1 VPDELFRLTIH
12 EAAALLRR
20 REVSS
25 VELTQAVLERIVA
38 VDNAVKAY
46 LSLMPEAA
54 LESAAAADRVFAAA
68 EDPTTLP
75 ALLGIPLA
83 IKDVILVEGAPATC
97 GSRMLEHFVP
107 PFEATVIGKLR
118 TAGAV
123 LLGKTNTDEFAMG
136 SSTENSAYVTT
147 RNPWDLSRVPGGSSG
162 GSAAAVAA
170 DECLAALGTDTGG
183 SVRQPASLC
192 GVVGLKPTYG
202 RVSRYGLVAFAS
214 SLDQIGALAK
224 DVTDA
229 ALLLQAIAG
238 HDPLDSTSM
247 DAPVP
252 DYAAAL
258 TLARSAPPGGFA
270 QTGQSNG
277 HNTALA
283 GPSGMVPNLR
293 PSQPLKGLRVG
304 VPREYFIDGMQPE
317 VEQAVRAAIA
327 QLAALGAQIV
337 EISLP
342 HTEYAL
348 PVYYLIAPAEASA
361 NLARYDGVRYG
372 LRHPDAQTMWE
383 GFKLSRAAGFG
394 PEVKR
399 RIMLG
404 AYALSA
410 GYYDAYY
417 LKAQQVRTLLKR
429 DFDLAFQ
436 QVDVIAAPVSPTTAF
451 KVGEK
456 AGDPLSMYL
465 ADVCTLSLNLAGNCG
480 LSVPCGFDA
489 AGLPIGLQLIGPA
502 FGEAAILRAAYA
514 YEQATDWRARRPVI
528 GNQ

>member
-1 VPDELFRLTIH
+1 
-12 EAAALLRR
+12 
-20 REVSS
+20 
-25 VELTQAVLERIVA
+25 
-38 VDNAVKAY
+38 
-46 LSLMPEAA
+46 M
-54 LESAAAADRVFAAA
+54 
-68 EDPTTLP
+68 
-75 ALLGIPLA
+75 
-83 IKDVILVEGAPATC
+83 EGAPATC
-97 GSRMLEHFVP
+97 GSKILEDFIP
-107 PFEATVIGKLR
+107 PFEATVTGKLR
-118 TAGAV
+118 AAGAV

-136 SSTENSAYVTT
+136 SSTENSAYFTT

-170 DECLAALGTDTGG
+170 DECLGALGSDTGG

-214 SLDQIGALAK
+214 SLDQIGTLAK

-238 HDPLDSTSM
+238 YDPLDSTSV

-252 DYAAAL
+252 DYMAALGWLGQRPARAVGDRPGRSPTEPAAA
-258 TLARSAPPGGFA
+258 
-270 QTGQSNG
+270 
-277 HNTALA
+277 
-283 GPSGMVPNLR
+283 
-293 PSQPLKGLRVG
+293 GLRVG
-304 VPREYFIDGMQPE
+304 VPREYFIAGMQPE

-327 QLAALGAQIV
+327 QLAALGAEIV

-383 GFKLSRAAGFG
+383 GFKLSRGAGFG

-429 DFDLAFQ
+429 DFDLAFE
-436 QVDVIAAPVSPTTAF
+436 QVDVIACAGQPDHGLQDRRKGRRPTEHVPGRRVHPLAQPGRQLRPQRALRLRPAGPAHRPAAHRPGLRRSRHPARGLRLRTGDGLARA
-451 KVGEK
+451 E
-456 AGDPLSMYL
+456 AGD
-465 ADVCTLSLNLAGNCG
+465 
-480 LSVPCGFDA
+480 
-489 AGLPIGLQLIGPA
+489 Q
-502 FGEAAILRAAYA
+502 
-514 YEQATDWRARRPVI
+514 
-528 GNQ
+528 

>member
-1 VPDELFRLTIH
+1 MSDELFRLTIH

-25 VELTQAVLERIVA
+25 VELTQAVLERIYA

-54 LESAAAADRVFAAA
+54 LESAAAADCALAAA
-68 EDPTTLP
+68 DDPATLP

-97 GSRMLEHFVP
+97 GSKILEDFVP
-107 PFEATVIGKLR
+107 PFEATVTGKLR
-118 TAGAV
+118 AAGAV

-136 SSTENSAYVTT
+136 SSTENSAYFTT

-170 DECLAALGTDTGG
+170 DECLGALGTDTGG

-214 SLDQIGALAK
+214 SLDQIGTLAK

-238 HDPLDSTSM
+238 HDPLDSTSV
-247 DAPVP
+247 DSPVP
-252 DYAAAL
+252 DYPAAL
-258 TLARSAPPGGFA
+258 GLARSE
-270 QTGQSNG
+270 TGQSG
-277 HNTALA
+277 VVSVALA
-283 GPSGMVPNLR
+283 GLR
-293 PSQPLKGLRVG
+293 PSQPKRGLRVG
-304 VPREYFIDGMQPE
+304 VPREYFVAGMQPE
-317 VEQAVRAAIA
+317 VEQAVRAAIDV
-327 QLAALGAQIV
+327 LAALGAEV
-337 EISLP
+337 HEISLP

-383 GFKLSRAAGFG
+383 G
-394 PEVKR
+394 
-399 RIMLG
+399 
-404 AYALSA
+404 
-410 GYYDAYY
+410 

-429 DFDLAFQ
+429 DFDLAFE

-451 KVGEK
+451 KVGER
-456 AGDPLSMYL
+456 AEDPLSMYL
-465 ADVCTLSLNLAGNCG
+465 ADVLTLSLNLAGNCG
-480 LSVPCGFDA
+480 LSVPCGFDQQ
-489 AGLPIGLQLIGPA
+489 GLPIGLQLIGPA
-502 FGEAAILRAAYA
+502 FGEATILRAACA
-514 YEQATDWRARRPVI
+514 YEQATVWRARRPVI
-528 GNQ
+528 GQVDG

>member
-1 VPDELFRLTIH
+1 VSDELFRLTIH

-25 VELTQAVLERIVA
+25 VELTQAVLERIYA

-46 LSLMPEAA
+46 LSLIPEAA
-54 LESAAAADRVFAAA
+54 LESAAAADRALAAA
-68 EDPTTLP
+68 DDPAALP

-97 GSRMLEHFVP
+97 GSKILEDFIP
-107 PFEATVIGKLR
+107 PFEATVTGKLR
-118 TAGAV
+118 AAGAV

-136 SSTENSAYVTT
+136 SSTENSAYFTT
-147 RNPWDLSRVPGGSSG
+147 RNPWDLRRVPGGSSG

-170 DECLAALGTDTGG
+170 DECLGALGSDTGG

-192 GVVGLKPTYG
+192 GVVGIKPTYG

-238 HDPLDSTSM
+238 YDPLDSTSM

-252 DYAAAL
+252 NYMAAIG
-258 TLARSAPPGGFA
+258 LARSEIGNHPGG
-270 QTGQSNG
+270 TGQSSRSG
-277 HNTALA
+277 LA
-283 GPSGMVPNLR
+283 RSETGQSLE
-293 PSQPLKGLRVG
+293 GLRVG
-304 VPREYFIDGMQPE
+304 VPAEYFIDGMQPE

-361 NLARYDGVRYG
+361 NLARYDAVRYG

-383 GFKLSRAAGFG
+383 GFKLSRGAGFG

-456 AGDPLSMYL
+456 ADDPLSMYL
-465 ADVCTLSLNLAGNCG
+465 ADVFTLSLNLAGNCG
-480 LSVPCGFDA
+480 LSVPCGFDQQ
-489 AGLPIGLQLIGPA
+489 GLPIGLQLIGPA
-502 FGEAAILRAAYA
+502 FGEATILRAAYA
-514 YEQATDWRARRPVI
+514 YEQATAWRARKPVI
-528 GNQ
+528 GQVDW

>member
-1 VPDELFRLTIH
+1 MSDELFRLTIH

-20 REVSS
+20 REISS
-25 VELTQAVLERIVA
+25 VQLTQAVLERIYA

-46 LSLMPEAA
+46 LSLLPEAA
-54 LESAAAADRVFAAA
+54 LESAAAADRVLAAA
-68 EDPTTLP
+68 ADPASLP

-97 GSRMLEHFVP
+97 GSKMLEDFIP
-107 PFEATVIGKLR
+107 PFEATVTGKLR
-118 TAGAV
+118 AAGAV

-136 SSTENSAYVTT
+136 SSTENSAYFTT

-170 DECLAALGTDTGG
+170 DECLGALGTDTGG

-192 GVVGLKPTYG
+192 GVVGLKPSYG

-247 DAPVP
+247 DAPAP
-252 DYAAAL
+252 DYTAAL
-258 TLARSAPPGGFA
+258 RDDI
-270 QTGQSNG
+270 
-277 HNTALA
+277 
-283 GPSGMVPNLR
+283 R
-293 PSQPLKGLRVG
+293 GLRVG
-304 VPREYFIDGMQPE
+304 VPREYFIAGMQPE

-327 QLAALGAQIV
+327 QLAALGAQII

-342 HTEYAL
+342 HTQYAL

-383 GFKLSRAAGFG
+383 GFKLSRGAGFG

-429 DFDLAFQ
+429 DFDQAFE

-451 KVGEK
+451 KIGEK
-456 AGDPLSMYL
+456 AGDPMSMYL
-465 ADVCTLSLNLAGNCG
+465 ADVFTLSLNLAGNCG
-480 LSVPCGFDA
+480 LSVPCGFDLQ
-489 AGLPIGLQLIGPA
+489 GLPIGLQLIGPA
-502 FGEAAILRAAYA
+502 FGEAAILRAAYV
-514 YEQATDWRARRPVI
+514 YEQATGWRARRPEI
-528 GNQ
+528 GLVDW